1 MGINKIFCY
10 FIAAI
15 LLSGCVQSTAMIG
28 PAITIASTGNISQAG
43 LSFLTNKAV
52 EEETGMNTVT
62 FVSTK
67 IEENNSKNRMRRGIK
82 EILDNNF
89 EKTRQ
94 KLISQDQ
101 SNIFK

>member
-28 PAITIASTGNISQAG
+28 PAITIASSGNISQAG

-89 EKTRQ
+89 QKTRQ

>member
-28 PAITIASTGNISQAG
+28 PAITIASTGNITQAG